1 MASPILH
8 WIIDPICGWSYGALP
23 LINAIEEGF
32 PTVVFENQHAE
43 IGQLPIHGFYNK
55 PQDLVRFVEQQL
67 LKTSF
72 NSKER

>member
-1 MASPILH
+1 
-8 WIIDPICGWSYGALP
+8 
-23 LINAIEEGF
+23 
-32 PTVVFENQHAE
+32 VVFENQHAE